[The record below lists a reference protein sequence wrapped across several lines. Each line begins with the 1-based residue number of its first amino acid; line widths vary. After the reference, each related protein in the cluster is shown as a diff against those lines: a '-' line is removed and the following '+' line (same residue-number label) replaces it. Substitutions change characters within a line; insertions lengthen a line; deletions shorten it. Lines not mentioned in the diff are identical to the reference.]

1 MMQLLELHWHVFIFQ
16 KFTSKDDDVEAG
28 KTKRFGE
35 DYHMLRFARSP
46 DDHLLRF
53 ARARNDD
60 HMLRFA
66 RSNQDHMLRFARD
79 PQDDMLRYIK
89 SLQEYFRCWLSL
101 FY

>member
-1 MMQLLELHWHVFIFQ
+1 MQRNLIINTIIYFLIFNKINSQ
-16 KFTSKDDDVEAG
+16 EEDGVG
-28 KTKRFGE
+28 KGKRFGE

-46 DDHLLRF
+46 DEHLLRF

-79 PQDDMLRYIK
+79 PQDDLLR
-89 SLQEYFRCWLSL
+89 
-101 FY
+101 